1 MTVPNDP
8 VDVEEPDMTL
18 LAPVEMMF
26 PEAVMSSKVISP
38 ESAAED
44 AVMLVADIEVASI
57 LPNDPVD

>member
-1 MTVPNDP
+1 
-8 VDVEEPDMTL
+8 MTL